1 MALILF
7 DYIFGVRT
15 TPDGPPLT
23 LFYMGSGKYLNTWG
37 GNKVPPY
44 IKVLKML
51 ETWLQGMSDTLNES
65 LEHVK
70 VIFRQKRW
78 DLEQKKFD
86 FFDFSILA

>member
-1 MALILF
+1 
-7 DYIFGVRT
+7 
-15 TPDGPPLT
+15 
-23 LFYMGSGKYLNTWG
+23 MGETKL
-37 GNKVPPY
+37 PPY

-86 FFDFSILA
+86 FFTFA

>member
-1 MALILF
+1 
-7 DYIFGVRT
+7 
-15 TPDGPPLT
+15 
-23 LFYMGSGKYLNTWG
+23 
-37 GNKVPPY
+37 
-44 IKVLKML
+44 ML

>member
-1 MALILF
+1 
-7 DYIFGVRT
+7 
-15 TPDGPPLT
+15 
-23 LFYMGSGKYLNTWG
+23 MGG
-37 GNKVPPY
+37 GNKVSPY

>member
-1 MALILF
+1 
-7 DYIFGVRT
+7 
-15 TPDGPPLT
+15 
-23 LFYMGSGKYLNTWG
+23 MGSGKYLNTWG
-37 GNKVPPY
+37 GTKFPPY